1 MIRPRVRP
9 QAQRRVTMPLR
20 EASFEFHAWG
30 DSNLYLRRNRDPREN
45 GDITLTVEHRAAPAM
60 PGVTLELAQREDA
73 LALEVIDREPRRRR
87 LPVPSTSASLPHS
100 PTSTARCHS
109 LSCAR
114 AAASAPPPS
123 TSASPPLPP
132 PAASA
137 SPTKVIA
144 SPVADR
150 ARATISREHSHNRR
164 RDIAPTARFR
174 FQLSLQRGGSG
185 SGKSIK
191 MVCAAPRARRAILL
205 FDRRHPSVPTC
216 ARDMP
221 ARAAAVKDGP
231 SSGHRASG
239 AKRP

>member
-1 MIRPRVRP
+1 
-9 QAQRRVTMPLR
+9 LR
-20 EASFEFHAWG
+20 GSSEFHAWG

-60 PGVTLELAQREDA
+60 PGVTLELAQRANA
-73 LALEVIDREPRRRR
+73 LALEVIEPR
-87 LPVPSTSASLPHS
+87 TAHS

-109 LSCAR
+109 PSCAR
-114 AAASAPPPS
+114 AAASEPPPS

-164 RDIAPTARFR
+164 RDIAPAARFR

-185 SGKSIK
+185 S
-191 MVCAAPRARRAILL
+191 
-205 FDRRHPSVPTC
+205 
-216 ARDMP
+216 
-221 ARAAAVKDGP
+221 
-231 SSGHRASG
+231 
-239 AKRP
+239 